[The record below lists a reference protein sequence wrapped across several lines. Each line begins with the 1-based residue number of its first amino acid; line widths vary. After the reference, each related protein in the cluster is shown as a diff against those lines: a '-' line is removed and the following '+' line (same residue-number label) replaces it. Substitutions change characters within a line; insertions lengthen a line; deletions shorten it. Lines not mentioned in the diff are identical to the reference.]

1 MQRREF
7 IKNSSW
13 VAGSIFMADSVKG
26 WTSFGANVRINIG
39 IIGCGDRG
47 KGIMSVMK
55 DLKAFFNIVAIC
67 DVLPFRIEEAKK
79 IMPGENFKIYSDYG
93 YLLDDKN
100 VHAVVNATPLYLHFK
115 ISSDALKAGKH
126 IFHEKTMAFTIEESL
141 SFVKLVESRPGQVFQ
156 VGHQYRS
163 VPLYARVK
171 EMIEKDYLG
180 KVTQIDCRWDRNTNW
195 RRAVPDPKLE
205 RQINWRMYKAYS
217 GGLVAELLS
226 HQIDFINWAFNTT
239 PQTIVGTGGIDY
251 YKDGRETF
259 DNVQIVLRYNE
270 GMIGNFG
277 ATCGN
282 AREGYIFKIKGTKG
296 TVELKV
302 NDGFYFPEAKRR
314 KELETVDGVT
324 GATKIEWTKE
334 GGIAI
339 LKERSAKE
347 GTWYSLK
354 EFYDCIQNKK
364 LPSSNVYTGART
376 AIIVKMAN
384 DSMYQNVISK
394 WKPEYNVVQTRHPE
408 NLKTDN

>member
-1 MQRREF
+1 MMQRREF

-13 VAGSIFMADSVKG
+13 LAGGILMADSVGGLAKLEP
-26 WTSFGANVRINIG
+26 NEKVNIG

-55 DLKAFFNIVAIC
+55 NLKDIFNIVAIC
-67 DVLPFRIEEAKK
+67 DVLPFRIDEAKK
-79 IMPGENFKIYSDYG
+79 MMLPGEMLKTYSDYRR
-93 YLLDDKN
+93 LLDDKN
-100 VHAVVNATPLYLHFK
+100 VHAVINATPLYLHFK

-126 IFHEKTMAFTIEESL
+126 IYHEKTMAFNIEESL
-141 SFVKLVESRPGQVFQ
+141 SLVNLVESMPRQVFQ

-180 KVTQIDCRWDRNTNW
+180 KVTQIDCRWDTNRNW
-195 RRAVPDPKLE
+195 RRAVPHPELE
-205 RQINWRMYKAYS
+205 KQINWRMYKAYS

-226 HQIDFINWAFNTT
+226 HQIDFVNWAFDTV
-239 PQTIVGTGGIDY
+239 PQTIFGTGGIDL

-259 DNVQIVLRYNE
+259 DNVQVVLRYKE

-277 ATCGN
+277 ATLGN

-302 NDGFYFPEAKRR
+302 NDGYYFPEAQTR
-314 KELETVDGVT
+314 KELQTVDGVT

-334 GGIAI
+334 GGMAI
-339 LKERSAKE
+339 LKEPSVKD
-347 GTWYSLK
+347 GTWYALK
-354 EFYDCIQNKK
+354 EFYGCIQTKE

-384 DSMYQNVISK
+384 DSMYQNVINQ
-394 WKPEYNVVQTRHPE
+394 WKPEYDVVQTASS
-408 NLKTDN
+408 